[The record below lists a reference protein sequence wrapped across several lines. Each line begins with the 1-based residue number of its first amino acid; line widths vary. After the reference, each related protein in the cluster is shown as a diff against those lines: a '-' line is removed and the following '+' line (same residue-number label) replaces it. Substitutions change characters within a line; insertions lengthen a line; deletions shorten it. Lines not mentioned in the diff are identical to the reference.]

1 MKMNEIDAANK
12 YVEELMRQ
20 SDYYWLNLCFISDF
34 IGNSVLWYSVKDK
47 YVNKDN
53 TIDKITAKND
63 YIKLHTRLDNGE
75 WKELLAE
82 EIDKASGRI
91 DISYRGKRDCKSHR

>member
-1 MKMNEIDAANK
+1 M
-12 YVEELMRQ
+12 V
-20 SDYYWLNLCFISDF
+20 LC
-34 IGNSVLWYSVKDK
+34 KDK

-82 EIDKASGRI
+82 EIDKACGRI
-91 DISYRGKRDCKSHR
+91 DIFGLEIHHRKNCGNV